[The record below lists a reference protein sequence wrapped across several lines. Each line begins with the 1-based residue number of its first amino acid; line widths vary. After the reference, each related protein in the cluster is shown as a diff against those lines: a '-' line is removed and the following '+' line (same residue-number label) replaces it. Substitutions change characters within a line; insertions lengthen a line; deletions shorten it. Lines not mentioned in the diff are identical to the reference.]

1 MVMKK
6 GLLTTLLLASGA
18 ALAVYLLKE
27 EQNKKSYDNDDE
39 KRMIKLRTEEESQ
52 ELVRTIQEIENLP
65 FKHFED
71 TNSIKEE
78 NKEFHHIDLN
88 SDNVRVFGLED
99 NEKSSDEI
107 AVQSYDDLETLDLPS
122 FIHESPLDYVETEEV
137 LLDEEK
143 PIEAVEEKIEE
154 PVSVVEDESD
164 IDLPR
169 FFKGALESAAVAAPI
184 MREINPDEIY
194 LESLV
199 DDVNDDFNELDFPSF
214 MTKNETEELPI
225 IKTLSVDEPQE
236 VEELVIEEEE
246 PILDTDLNEELL
258 NLYADDSE
266 NFGETA
272 IFDLPKMFAEKA
284 NSSSMTNTIDIPGQ
298 SIQPVNPFMDL
309 QKEDLEEIDLAELFK
324 SIDDEPMAV
333 DNLSIPSLEETTEIK
348 LVDIDE
354 DEIKRLFN
362 TDSDELEEIL
372 VDEVHHEEVPLK
384 KELTEDEF
392 EEFKKRLIHV
402 EEDDIDLINLSDSK
416 PFDTVVN
423 PSHEEIDIINF
434 GNVVENPTIKLE
446 DIVFENVAPINEAE
460 LEDLEEL
467 ELPVGF
473 DVTGELPVLEEIEL
487 SESEDINDDV
497 VLDEIQMLSNTHD
510 DTSEIFLSDINLHD
524 ALNEDED
531 YDSLEISEEEFVPA
545 PQPIVQND
553 GEFPEAVY
561 QINTL
566 YPYLNPKFI
575 NAVFNNFAAF
585 NEEFE
590 IGSACRITHKVQFP
604 DSQNLISFIDI
615 VKDLNY
621 EIAGTDENQNILI
634 VLDFENEESKILSEI
649 YNISNQVNYLDGLY
663 RGYELEHI

>member
-1 MVMKK
+1 MKK

-27 EQNKKSYDNDDE
+27 EQNKKSYDNNDE

-65 FKHFED
+65 FRHFEEINN
-71 TNSIKEE
+71 TKEE

-88 SDNVRVFGLED
+88 SDNVRVFGLG
-99 NEKSSDEI
+99 NNHKSNDEMD
-107 AVQSYDDLETLDLPS
+107 VQSYDNLETLDLPS
-122 FIHESPLDYVETEEV
+122 FIHESPLDYVETEEL
-137 LLDEEK
+137 LLDEIK
-143 PIEAVEEKIEE
+143 PIESVFDNKEE
-154 PVSVVEDESD
+154 PVSVAQDAV
-164 IDLPR
+164 
-169 FFKGALESAAVAAPI
+169 ESAVMAAPL

-199 DDVNDDFNELDFPSF
+199 DDANNDFNDLDFPSF
-214 MTKNETEELPI
+214 ITKNETEELPI
-225 IKTLSVDEPQE
+225 IKPLSVDEPQQ
-236 VEELVIEEEE
+236 VEEINIEEEA
-246 PILDTDLNEELL
+246 PGMDTDLSEELL
-258 NLYADDSE
+258 NLYADDNE

-272 IFDLPKMFAEKA
+272 IFDLPKMFAEKSNA
-284 NSSSMTNTIDIPGQ
+284 SSMMNTIDIPGQ
-298 SIQPVNPFMDL
+298 SSQPVNPFMDL
-309 QKEDLEEIDLAELFK
+309 QQEDLEEIDLAELFK
-324 SIDDEPMAV
+324 SIDDDSVIA
-333 DNLSIPSLEETTEIK
+333 DNLSNPSLEETTEIK

-362 TDSDELEEIL
+362 TDSDELEEIV
-372 VDEVHHEEVPLK
+372 VDDIHHDEVPLK
-384 KELTEDEF
+384 KELSEDEF

-416 PFDTVVN
+416 PFDTVAN
-423 PSHEEIDIINF
+423 PNHEEIDIINF
-434 GNVVENPTIKLE
+434 GNVVENPSIKLE
-446 DIVFENVAPINEAE
+446 DIVFENVAPINENG

-467 ELPVGF
+467 ELPAGF
-473 DVTGELPVLEEIEL
+473 DITGELPVLEEIEL
-487 SESEDINDDV
+487 PTSEDDE
-497 VLDEIQMLSNTHD
+497 VLEEIQLPADSRE
-510 DTSEIFLSDINLHD
+510 DTSEIFLSEINLNEV
-524 ALNEDED
+524 LNENED
-531 YDSLEISEEEFVPA
+531 YDDLEITEEEYKST

-575 NAVFNNFAAF
+575 NAVFNNFGAF

-615 VKDLNY
+615 VKGLNY

>member
-27 EQNKKSYDNDDE
+27 EQNKKSYDNNDE

-65 FKHFED
+65 FRHFEEINN
-71 TNSIKEE
+71 TKEE

-88 SDNVRVFGLED
+88 SDNVRVFGLG
-99 NEKSSDEI
+99 NNHKSNDEMD
-107 AVQSYDDLETLDLPS
+107 VQSYDNLETLDLPS
-122 FIHESPLDYVETEEV
+122 FIHESPLDYVETEEL
-137 LLDEEK
+137 LLDEIK
-143 PIEAVEEKIEE
+143 PIESVFDNKEE
-154 PVSVVEDESD
+154 PVSVAQDAV
-164 IDLPR
+164 
-169 FFKGALESAAVAAPI
+169 ESAVMAAPL

-199 DDVNDDFNELDFPSF
+199 DDANNDFNDLDFPSF
-214 MTKNETEELPI
+214 ITKNETEELPI
-225 IKTLSVDEPQE
+225 IKPLSVDEPQQ
-236 VEELVIEEEE
+236 VEEINIEEEA
-246 PILDTDLNEELL
+246 PGMDTDLSEELL
-258 NLYADDSE
+258 NLYADDNE

-272 IFDLPKMFAEKA
+272 IFDLPKMFAEKSNA
-284 NSSSMTNTIDIPGQ
+284 SSMMNTIDIPGQ
-298 SIQPVNPFMDL
+298 SSQPVNPFMDL
-309 QKEDLEEIDLAELFK
+309 QQEDLEEIDLAELFK
-324 SIDDEPMAV
+324 SIDDDSVIA
-333 DNLSIPSLEETTEIK
+333 DNLSNPSLEETTEIK

-362 TDSDELEEIL
+362 TDSDELEEIV
-372 VDEVHHEEVPLK
+372 VDDIHHDEVPLK
-384 KELTEDEF
+384 KELSEDEF

-416 PFDTVVN
+416 PFDTVAN
-423 PSHEEIDIINF
+423 PNHEEIDIINF
-434 GNVVENPTIKLE
+434 GNVVENPSIKLE
-446 DIVFENVAPINEAE
+446 DIVFENVAPINENG

-467 ELPVGF
+467 ELPAGF
-473 DVTGELPVLEEIEL
+473 DITGELPVLEEIEL
-487 SESEDINDDV
+487 PTSEDDE
-497 VLDEIQMLSNTHD
+497 VLEEIQLPADSRE
-510 DTSEIFLSDINLHD
+510 DTSEIFLSEINLNEV
-524 ALNEDED
+524 LNENED
-531 YDSLEISEEEFVPA
+531 YDDLEITEEEYKST

-575 NAVFNNFAAF
+575 NAVFNNFGAF

-615 VKDLNY
+615 VKGLNY

>member
-27 EQNKKSYDNDDE
+27 EQNKKSYDNNDE

-65 FKHFED
+65 FRHFEEINN
-71 TNSIKEE
+71 TKEE

-88 SDNVRVFGLED
+88 SDNVRVFGLG
-99 NEKSSDEI
+99 NNHKSNDEMD
-107 AVQSYDDLETLDLPS
+107 VQSYDNLETLDLPS
-122 FIHESPLDYVETEEV
+122 FIHESPLDYVETEEL
-137 LLDEEK
+137 LLDEIK
-143 PIEAVEEKIEE
+143 PIESVFDNKKE
-154 PVSVVEDESD
+154 PVSVAQDAVD

-169 FFKGALESAAVAAPI
+169 FFKGAVESAAMAAPL
-184 MREINPDEIY
+184 MREINPDEVY

-199 DDVNDDFNELDFPSF
+199 DDVNNDFNDLDFPSF
-214 MTKNETEELPI
+214 TTKNETEELPI
-225 IKTLSVDEPQE
+225 IKPLSVDEPQQ
-236 VEELVIEEEE
+236 VEEINVEEEA
-246 PILDTDLNEELL
+246 PRMDTDLSEELL
-258 NLYADDSE
+258 NLYADDNE

-272 IFDLPKMFAEKA
+272 IFDLPKMFAEKSNA
-284 NSSSMTNTIDIPGQ
+284 SSMMNTIDIPGQ
-298 SIQPVNPFMDL
+298 SSQPVNPFMDL
-309 QKEDLEEIDLAELFK
+309 QQEDLEEIDLAELFK
-324 SIDDEPMAV
+324 SIDDDSVIA
-333 DNLSIPSLEETTEIK
+333 DNLSNPSLEETTEIK

-362 TDSDELEEIL
+362 TDSDELEEIV
-372 VDEVHHEEVPLK
+372 VDDIHHDEVPLK
-384 KELTEDEF
+384 KELSEDEF

-416 PFDTVVN
+416 PFDTVAN
-423 PSHEEIDIINF
+423 PNHEEIDIINF
-434 GNVVENPTIKLE
+434 GNVVENPSIKLE
-446 DIVFENVAPINEAE
+446 DIVFENVAPINENG

-467 ELPVGF
+467 ELPAGF
-473 DVTGELPVLEEIEL
+473 DITGELPVLEEIEL
-487 SESEDINDDV
+487 PTSEDDE
-497 VLDEIQMLSNTHD
+497 VLEEIQLPADSRE
-510 DTSEIFLSDINLHD
+510 DTSEIFLSEINLNEV
-524 ALNEDED
+524 LNENED
-531 YDSLEISEEEFVPA
+531 YDDLEITEEEYKST

-575 NAVFNNFAAF
+575 NAVFNNFGAF

-615 VKDLNY
+615 VKGLNY